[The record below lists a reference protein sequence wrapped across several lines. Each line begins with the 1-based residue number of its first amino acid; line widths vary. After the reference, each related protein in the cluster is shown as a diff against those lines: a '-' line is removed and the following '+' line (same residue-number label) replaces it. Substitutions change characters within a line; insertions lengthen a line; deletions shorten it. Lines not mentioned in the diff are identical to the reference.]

1 MQVIKFSQ
9 FFKVAWVLSVSFII
23 LGFVITFM
31 KGGFSFGIDLSSGFF
46 ARVSL
51 NHEKPIDVLRSSLEK
66 EMGEEIQVQ
75 GAGKSSKNNKTEV
88 ASFSIRGKIPNDVSS
103 FDFAHLLEEK
113 LINSLTKLD
122 KALEIQVEEVSLIDP
137 SFSKTL
143 IGRTTILVIVVLA
156 LILLYIALR
165 FQWSYGISAVLGLIH
180 DLLAVIAFIGISGTE
195 ISIPVIVSVLT
206 MIGYSLNDTVV
217 IFDRVRERMQ
227 LKEKKPF
234 IQTLNESLSQTLSRT
249 IIISFTTFMA
259 LSMVAIFTQGTVRDF
274 AVIFLV
280 AIVIGTYSSL
290 FIASSFLKVF
300 FERRYFNKLISKD
313 HVSQIKFQ
321 KR

>member
-9 FFKVAWVLSVSFII
+9 FFKVAWVLSASFII

-143 IGRTTILVIVVLA
+143 IGRTIILVIIVLA